1 MRGSKCLV
9 QLDMLHWC
17 RNFMK
22 YHTHVQGKVVFN
34 TRKINSSVEGF
45 LYTMNDIAVSIVDS
59 TDTLH
64 CPISRS
70 IDSPSNSNEVLN
82 DINSNPEP
90 MLSTTMSSTAS
101 LQLSRHHHDDSDFE
115 AEIELPPLDKIIPK
129 DVLKKLKPKEKK
141 RQDVL
146 NGEYSSYS

>member
-1 MRGSKCLV
+1 MFVDC
-9 QLDMLHWC
+9 
-17 RNFMK
+17 
-22 YHTHVQGKVVFN
+22 T
-34 TRKINSSVEGF
+34 
-45 LYTMNDIAVSIVDS
+45 DIFHY
-59 TDTLH
+59 L
-64 CPISRS
+64 ISRS

-90 MLSTTMSSTAS
+90 MLSATMSSTAQ

-146 NGEYSSYS
+146 NGEYMWLLTLLVAATYECPYCHR